1 MLGMAKAG
9 FRREISIPIKDIYIR
24 DISAGG
30 TSGAWEELAGAEGGR
45 LGGAGA
51 SFFLSSSFFS
61 FFFLSL

>member
-9 FRREISIPIKDIYIR
+9 SRREMSIPIKYIYVS

-51 SFFLSSSFFS
+51 SFILSSSFFLL
-61 FFFLSL
+61 FFFL

>member
-1 MLGMAKAG
+1 M
-9 FRREISIPIKDIYIR
+9 SIPIKYIYVS

-51 SFFLSSSFFS
+51 SFILSSSFFLI
-61 FFFLSL
+61 FFFL